1 MLYMLLPVNI
11 YNYYEIN
18 VRLGHIKLRI
28 RNMRNAIIKIII
40 IHINYFLR
48 ETAFK

>member
-1 MLYMLLPVNI
+1 MLNTFLPVSI
-11 YNYYEIN
+11 HSYYEIN